1 MNFFDQ
7 KEERKDQIFLMEEQ
21 GGKVTYGQLDQ
32 FCGQFS
38 RNTKARRLAFLL
50 CENTA
55 GSVLGYIACLRRG
68 VVPLLLDSKIDKG
81 LFENLFNVYDPDYL
95 YVPSKEL
102 ERKRKQPG
110 ELRTVLSQYGYCL
123 LECTPK
129 KETKMDPHLALLLT
143 TSGSTGSPKLVRQ
156 SYENISANAHSI
168 KEYLDL
174 NEKERPITTLP
185 MNYTYGLSVIN
196 SHMEAG
202 AAILL
207 TSRSLF
213 EKEFW
218 DFFRREEGTSLSG
231 VPFTY
236 EMLWKLGFFKM
247 DLPSLKTMTQ
257 AGGKLSKELHRR
269 FASYAKETGRKFIVM
284 YGQTEATA
292 RMSYLPSEYACE
304 KTGSIGIAI
313 PGGKFSLK
321 EEEDGVL
328 KEVVEPEKEGELFYQ
343 GPNVT
348 LGYAQEKKDLVKGDE
363 RGGCLAT
370 GDIAKRDQ
378 DGFYYITGR
387 KKRFLKILGSRVNLD
402 EAEQILKEHFPK
414 AEIAC
419 SGLDDR
425 MDIYMAGEKDQHK
438 DQAAVFLS
446 GKLNLNPSVF
456 CIHYVTEIPKNSSGK
471 ILYKELEKLYVGKDD
486 LC

>member
-1 MNFFDQ
+1 MYFFDE
-7 KEERKDQIFLMEEQ
+7 KEERKDRIFLIEDQ
-21 GGKVTYGQLDQ
+21 KGTVTYGQLDQ
-32 FCGQFS
+32 FCDQFS
-38 RNTKARRLAFLL
+38 RSTKARRLAFLL
-50 CENTA
+50 CKNTA
-55 GSVLGYIACLRRG
+55 GSVLGYIACLRKG
-68 VVPLLLDSKIDKG
+68 VVPLLLDAKIDKG
-81 LFENLFNVYDPDYL
+81 LFENLFKAYDPDYL
-95 YVPSKEL
+95 YVPSGEL
-102 ERKRKQPG
+102 EWEIRYPE
-110 ELRTVLSQYGYCL
+110 ELRTVLSRYGYCL
-123 LECTPK
+123 MERTPK
-129 KETKMDPHLALLLT
+129 KKTKMDPHLALLLT

-156 SYENISANAHSI
+156 SYENISANARSI
-168 KEYLDL
+168 RKYLDL
-174 NEKERPITTLP
+174 NEQERPITTLP

-207 TSRSLF
+207 TTRSLF

-218 DFFRREEGTSLSG
+218 DFFRRVEGTSLSG

-257 AGGKLSKELHRR
+257 AGGKLSEEFHRR
-269 FASYAKETGRKFIVM
+269 FASYARETGRKFIVM

-313 PGGKFSLK
+313 PGGEFSLK
-321 EEEDGVL
+321 EEKDGVL
-328 KEVVEPEKEGELFYQ
+328 KEITEPEKEGELFYQ
-343 GPNVT
+343 GANVT
-348 LGYAQEKKDLVKGDE
+348 LGYAQEKKDLEKGDE

-370 GDIAKRDQ
+370 GDIAKRDK

-402 EAEQILKEHFPK
+402 EAEQILKAHFPE

-425 MDIYMAGEKDQHK
+425 MDIYIAGEKDWDK
-438 DQAAVFLS
+438 DQAAAFLS
-446 GKLNLNPSVF
+446 GKLHLNPSVF
-456 CIHYVTEIPKNSSGK
+456 CIHYVTEMPKNSSGK
-471 ILYKELEKLYVGKDD
+471 ILYKELEKL
-486 LC
+486 